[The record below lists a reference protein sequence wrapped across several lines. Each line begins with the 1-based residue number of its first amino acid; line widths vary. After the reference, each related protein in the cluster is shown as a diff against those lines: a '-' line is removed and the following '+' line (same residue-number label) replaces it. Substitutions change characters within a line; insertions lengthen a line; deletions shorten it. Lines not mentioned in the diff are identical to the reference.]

1 MGPATNL
8 RSHVPE
14 DEAARYRQLFNA
26 VRSGETQTVT
36 ALLAQGMDVNLRG
49 PRGATPLHI
58 AARFGQ
64 NSMVDLLLSH
74 GANVAALDDSGKSPF
89 DKARASSTGG
99 AIAARLA
106 QTMPAAELAATTT
119 AGPWASPASATLPL
133 GAPVPAPGDDALASL
148 FSTVAVGGGDAP
160 LAPPPPSAAPPAPHD
175 RDEAVRCRRLL
186 ESAFRGETA
195 KLEEILSLESALVAV
210 RGPRGATALHVAAR
224 YGQPTAVALHASAH
238 HGALSPLPTGTATR
252 RRWLCCSDTRR
263 IPLRATTR
271 GTRPSTRRARCA
283 SMPPIRCSLPP
294 PTRRGRP

>member
-74 GANVAALDDSGKSPF
+74 GANVAARDDSGKSPF

-133 GAPVPAPGDDALASL
+133 GAPVPAPGHDALASL
-148 FSTVAVGGGDAP
+148 FSTVAVGSGHAP
-160 LAPPPPSAAPPAPHD
+160 LAPPPPSAPPAPRD

-224 YGQPTAVALHASAH
+224 YGHPTAVALHASAH
-238 HGALSPLPTGTATR
+238 HGAISPLPTGTATR
-252 RRWLCCSDTRR
+252 RRWLCCFDTRR
-263 IPLRATTR
+263 IPSRATRR

-283 SMPPIRCSLPP
+283 SMLPMRCSLPP
-294 PTRRGRP
+294 PMRRDRP

>member
-1 MGPATNL
+1 MGPAANL

-160 LAPPPPSAAPPAPHD
+160 LAPPP
-175 RDEAVRCRRLL
+175 
-186 ESAFRGETA
+186 
-195 KLEEILSLESALVAV
+195 
-210 RGPRGATALHVAAR
+210 
-224 YGQPTAVALHASAH
+224 
-238 HGALSPLPTGTATR
+238 
-252 RRWLCCSDTRR
+252 
-263 IPLRATTR
+263 
-271 GTRPSTRRARCA
+271 
-283 SMPPIRCSLPP
+283 
-294 PTRRGRP
+294 